1 MSEREKIANCL
12 IFANYFIKL
21 LDHGVN
27 FPIKRKKTKKV
38 PFSKRII
45 CKAENKKNFT
55 KTPPKKANLS
65 NPPQYI
71 TLELI
76 FWLVLK
82 WEVLFWLLMLK
93 LEALLLLLLDHWK
106 RMHTFRLDVFI
117 RAQTRSTLNL
127 FTHKLL

>member
-1 MSEREKIANCL
+1 M

-93 LEALLLLLLDHWK
+93 LEALLLLLLDPPPIELLPIGPLILSGLL
-106 RMHTFRLDVFI
+106 TP
-117 RAQTRSTLNL
+117 L
-127 FTHKLL
+127 FDLLEMPPVLAVLVAAC